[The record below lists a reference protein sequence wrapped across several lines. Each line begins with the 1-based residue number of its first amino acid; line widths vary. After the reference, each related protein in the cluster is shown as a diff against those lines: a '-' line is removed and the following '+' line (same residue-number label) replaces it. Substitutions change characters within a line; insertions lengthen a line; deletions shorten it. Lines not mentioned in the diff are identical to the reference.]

1 MTEPRWLN
9 DAEMR
14 AWIHFLDAS
23 RLVEERVAQQLRRD
37 HGITH
42 FEYEVLVR
50 LSATQERRIRLADL
64 AAQVV
69 AARPRLT
76 HVIDRLQ
83 QRGWV
88 RREAVP
94 DDARG
99 YFAVLTDE
107 GFAALEGFAPSHVD
121 TVRAALIDQLTP
133 DQIETLGDVMQHLSV
148 RLRFYREGGCGWPS
162 AGMRGGS
169 ARQDST
175 G

>member
-1 MTEPRWLN
+1 MSEPRWL
-9 DAEMR
+9 DDTQMR
-14 AWIHFLDAS
+14 AWVHFLDAS

-50 LSATQERRIRLADL
+50 LSATPERRIRLADL

-99 YFAVLTDE
+99 YFAALTDE
-107 GFAALEGFAPSHVD
+107 GFAALEGAAPGHVD
-121 TVRAALIDQLTP
+121 TVRASLIDQLTP
-133 DQIETLGDVMQHLSV
+133 EQIAQLGDIMSHLSV
-148 RLRFYREGGCGWPS
+148 KLRADREGGCGWPS
-162 AGMRGGS
+162 GAARGKN
-169 ARQDST
+169 T

>member
-1 MTEPRWLN
+1 MSEPRWLSE
-9 DAEMR
+9 AQMR
-14 AWIHFLDAS
+14 AWVHFLDAS

-50 LSATQERRIRLADL
+50 LSATPQRRIRLADL

-99 YFAVLTDE
+99 YFAVLTPE
-107 GFAALEGFAPSHVD
+107 GYAALESFAPSHVE

-133 DQIETLGDVMQHLSV
+133 GQIDALGDVMSHLSV
-148 RLRFYREGGCGWPS
+148 KLRSDREGGCGWPS
-162 AGMRGGS
+162 AGVRG
-169 ARQDST
+169 T
-175 G
+175 GTESG